1 MDERSIGIFDSG
13 LGGLT
18 TVKEALS
25 KMPGEN
31 IVYFGDTGRVPYGS
45 RSRETI
51 TRYVRDDIEF
61 LLEKDVKLI
70 IAACGTASAVALP
83 TIKDDYP
90 VPITG
95 VVEPA
100 CHAAAEAT
108 KTGRVGVLGTGA
120 TIGSGM
126 YEACIKRLLPTAE
139 VTAKACPLF
148 VPLVENGH
156 TDDEVARLVAE
167 EYLAPLK
174 ENKVDTVILGCTHY
188 PHLSSLIGELMG
200 KDTVLINS
208 GAVTVDYAIGKL
220 RAIDAMSSRK
230 GGGESSFFVSDS
242 VENFKE
248 LGSLF
253 LGQPITRIDE
263 VKLGE

>member
-1 MDERSIGIFDSG
+1 MDARSIGVFDSG

-25 KMPGEN
+25 ALPGED
-31 IVYFGDTGRVPYGS
+31 IIYFGDTGRVPYGS

-51 TRYVRDDIEF
+51 IRYVRDDVEF

-70 IAACGTASAVALP
+70 IAACGTASSVALP
-83 TIKDDYP
+83 FIKEDYP
-90 VPITG
+90 VPIIG

-100 CHAAAEAT
+100 CQSAAEAT
-108 KTGRVGVLGTGA
+108 RTGRIGVLGTGA
-120 TIGSGM
+120 TVGSGVF
-126 YEACIKRLLPTAE
+126 EACIRELLPGAS

-156 TDDEVARLVAE
+156 TDDEVARIIAE

-174 ENKVDTVILGCTHY
+174 EADVDTVILGCTHY
-188 PHLSSLIGELMG
+188 PHLTPLLSRLLGEG
-200 KDTVLINS
+200 VRLINS
-208 GAVTVDYAIGKL
+208 GAVTVRYALEKL
-220 RAIDAMSSRK
+220 RETDALSGRTE
-230 GGGESSFFVSDS
+230 GGSASFFVSDT
-242 VENFKE
+242 VREFQE

-253 LGQPITRIDE
+253 LGRPITRIDE